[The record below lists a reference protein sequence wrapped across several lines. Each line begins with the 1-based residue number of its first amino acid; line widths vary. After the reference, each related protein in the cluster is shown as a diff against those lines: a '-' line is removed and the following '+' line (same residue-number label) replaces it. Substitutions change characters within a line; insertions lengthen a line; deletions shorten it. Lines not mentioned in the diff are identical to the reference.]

1 VASAALAEGGALQ
14 RRVAAESALMRQ
26 RAVLALGGAAAA
38 GTALLL
44 AAAALALGEARWL
57 AWPRPLPV
65 LVWGVVG
72 AAVAVVAA
80 RGGRRLWARLAPAAL
95 AAPIEHEQGL
105 RRGALVGALEV
116 GHQGVLGAKGAAD
129 VARRLPPGTLLPVA
143 GRQWGH
149 RALGAAGA
157 LLLGALALWGARRA
171 APDGWA
177 AVWHPWRAWRGTL
190 LPALSVRNLPAS
202 VPRGMPLTLTLQ
214 APGRRQLSATWQAD
228 GEPRRD
234 TTLAVPPSGVVALAV
249 GAVRAPLAVTLSD
262 GRSAPLTLRL
272 AVADRGWVGDL
283 ALRARFPAYLAR
295 PDEAIE
301 PAPPLVVPRGTQL
314 RVSAGLRGGL
324 TRAGLARGTD
334 TVWLTG
340 PAAGAPQVAGVL
352 AVSGTLPVDGDATW
366 HWVAAD
372 GQGGGLPPELPDSLP
387 ISIIPDALPEVA
399 IVGPMGDT
407 TVGTVGVLPVR
418 VLASDDH
425 AVGRVWLEVR
435 TERAAAVDAAA
446 RTASRAERLEVATP
460 QDPAFDGG
468 ATLPLEGR
476 NLEPGDRLL
485 VVAVAEDASPWRQQA
500 RTTPRIL
507 RVPSLAEQRE
517 AARSLGDSLAARAA
531 QLAAQEARLA
541 RGTAEAARNRDL
553 AGAGRAEQG
562 AQAGAQRNGAQPSP
576 MRFSAAERAKQLA
589 REQQQ
594 LGARVDSLRQGAKD
608 LEQRLR
614 SASAM
619 DTALASRMR
628 DIQRMLREAMTPE
641 MQKALEQVNQS
652 AERLSGTEAQQSLE
666 QLARQQQQMREQLA
680 RSAEMLKRAALEGSM
695 QTLRDDAR
703 DLAKAE
709 RDLADRLAGA
719 GKGAD
724 KGGQKGAEKRAE
736 SAAGKPDGAAGER
749 PAADREA
756 RQLADRTRAMEEA
769 VKQLAKR
776 LEEAGA
782 RPGAARTQAAEPR
795 LNEAAQAMERA
806 AREGAAERQER
817 ATPGQQAGAGDP
829 TQSASMPGTQ
839 GNRPADQPQGVPS
852 RTANQGTTAGAEPG
866 KPGGQ
871 QPGGQQPGGQQA
883 GGQPS
888 GGQPSGGQQPGGR
901 PSAGGAADQARRAAD
916 AMAQAA
922 QQLAEAREA
931 QVEAWKGDLSQSLDR
946 SINETMQLARQQA
959 ALAEQ
964 AKQQGARATA
974 GEQGALQQG
983 VQQAAERLEQAARSS
998 SLLSQRTQK
1007 AMAEA
1012 QRRVQQATQAAQQ
1025 SGGGQP
1031 GGGGEAG
1038 SQQAQD
1044 AMKEAAE
1051 ALNQALSS
1059 MVRDRERVNSAQSGS
1074 GFTEMVDQLRQLA
1087 QQQGQLNGQLQGL
1100 NLLSGGAK
1108 GQAAQQQ
1115 VRVLARQQREVART
1129 LSDVSDLDQTGRTDA
1144 LAKEAQGLAQQLE
1157 RNGLDASTVA
1167 RQQQLYR
1174 RLLDAGRLMEQ
1185 DDRDDQG
1192 PRESRTASPGG
1203 DRRPATGTAAGA
1215 NALRFAPPTWNDLRG
1230 LPPDER
1236 RLVVDYF
1243 RRLNGGGPP
1252 R

>member
-1 VASAALAEGGALQ
+1 VASAVLAEGGALQ

-72 AAVAVVAA
+72 AAVAVVVA

-143 GRQWGH
+143 GRQWGY

-157 LLLGALALWGARRA
+157 VLLGALALWGARRA

-283 ALRARFPAYLAR
+283 ALRARFPAYLER

-324 TRAGLARGTD
+324 TRAGLVRGAD

-340 PAAGAPQVAGVL
+340 PAAGVPQVAGVL

-387 ISIIPDALPEVA
+387 ITIIPDALPEVA

-709 RDLADRLAGA
+709 RELADRLAGA
-719 GKGAD
+719 GKG
-724 KGGQKGAEKRAE
+724 AE

-806 AREGAAERQER
+806 AREGA
-817 ATPGQQAGAGDP
+817 
-829 TQSASMPGTQ
+829 
-839 GNRPADQPQGVPS
+839 GNRPPQGGSASP
-852 RTANQGTTAGAEPG
+852 EPG

-871 QPGGQQPGGQQA
+871 QPGGQQPGGQQP
-883 GGQPS
+883 GGQQP
-888 GGQPSGGQQPGGR
+888 GGQQPGGQQPGGQQPGGQQPGGQQPGGR
-901 PSAGGAADQARRAAD
+901 QPGGQQAGGGAADQARRAAD

-922 QQLAEAREA
+922 QQLADAREA

-983 VQQAAERLEQAARSS
+983 VQQAAERLEEAARSS

-1192 PRESRTASPGG
+1192 PRESRTATPGG

-1230 LPPDER
+1230 LSPDER
-1236 RLVVDYF
+1236 RLVVEYF

>member
-1 VASAALAEGGALQ
+1 MTPVPGGVASAVLAEGGALQ

-72 AAVAVVAA
+72 AAVAVVVA

-283 ALRARFPAYLAR
+283 ALRARFPAYLER

-387 ISIIPDALPEVA
+387 ITIIPDALPEVA

-709 RDLADRLAGA
+709 RELADRLAGA
-719 GKGAD
+719 GKG
-724 KGGQKGAEKRAE
+724 AE

-806 AREGAAERQER
+806 AREGA
-817 ATPGQQAGAGDP
+817 
-829 TQSASMPGTQ
+829 
-839 GNRPADQPQGVPS
+839 GNRPPQGGSASP
-852 RTANQGTTAGAEPG
+852 EPG

-871 QPGGQQPGGQQA
+871 QPGGQQPGGQQP
-883 GGQPS
+883 GGRQP
-888 GGQPSGGQQPGGR
+888 GGQQAG
-901 PSAGGAADQARRAAD
+901 GGAADQARRAAD

-922 QQLAEAREA
+922 QQLADAREA
-931 QVEAWKGDLSQSLDR
+931 QVEAWKGDLSQTLDR

-983 VQQAAERLEQAARSS
+983 VQQAAERLEEAARSS

-1192 PRESRTASPGG
+1192 PRESRTATPGG

-1230 LPPDER
+1230 LSPDER
-1236 RLVVDYF
+1236 RLVVEYF

>member
-1 VASAALAEGGALQ
+1 MTPVGGGTGPVALAADGPLQ

-26 RAVLALGGAAAA
+26 RALLALGGAAAA
-38 GTALLL
+38 GTALVL

-65 LVWGVVG
+65 LLWGVVG
-72 AAVAVVAA
+72 AAVAAAGA

-129 VARRLPPGTLLPVA
+129 VARRLPAGTLLPVA

-157 LLLGALALWGARRA
+157 LLLGALALWGARQA
-171 APDGWA
+171 SPDGWA

-214 APGRRQLSATWQAD
+214 APGRRQLSASWQAE

-324 TRAGLARGTD
+324 TRAGLARGAD
-334 TVWLTG
+334 TVWLAGTDT
-340 PAAGAPQVAGVL
+340 GAPALAGVR
-352 AVSGTLPVDGDATW
+352 AVTGTLPVDGDATW

-372 GQGGGLPPELPDSLP
+372 GAGGGLPPELPDSLP
-387 ISIIPDALPEVA
+387 ITIIPDALPEVA
-399 IVGPMGDT
+399 IVGPMADT

-425 AVGRVWLEVR
+425 AVGRVWLEIR
-435 TERAAAVDAAA
+435 TERAAAVEAAA
-446 RTASRAERLEVATP
+446 RTANRVERLEVATP

-476 NLEPGDRLL
+476 ALEPGDRLL

-500 RTTPRIL
+500 RTTARIL

-541 RGTAEAARNRDL
+541 RGTADAARNRDL

-709 RDLADRLAGA
+709 RELADRLAGA

-724 KGGQKGAEKRAE
+724 KGGEKGSE

-749 PAADREA
+749 PSADREA
-756 RQLADRTRAMEEA
+756 RQLADRTRAMEQA
-769 VKQLAKR
+769 VKQLAQR

-795 LNEAAQAMERA
+795 LNEAAQALERA
-806 AREGAAERQER
+806 AREGATERQER
-817 ATPGQQAGAGDP
+817 ASPGQQAGAGDP
-829 TQSASMPGTQ
+829 TQSASMPGSQ
-839 GNRPADQPQGVPS
+839 GNRPADRPQGAPS
-852 RTANQGTTAGAEPG
+852 KTANQGTTSGTEPG
-866 KPGGQ
+866 RPGGQ
-871 QPGGQQPGGQQA
+871 QAGGQQAGGQQPGGQQA
-883 GGQPS
+883 G
-888 GGQPSGGQQPGGR
+888 
-901 PSAGGAADQARRAAD
+901 GGAADQARRAAD

-959 ALAEQ
+959 SLAEQ

-1157 RNGLDASTVA
+1157 RNGLDAGTVA

-1192 PRESRTASPGG
+1192 PRESRTAIPGG

>member
-1 VASAALAEGGALQ
+1 MTPGPGSAAPAALVEGGALQ
-14 RRVAAESALMRQ
+14 RRVAAESAVMRQ

-44 AAAALALGEARWL
+44 AAAVLALGEARWL

-65 LVWGVVG
+65 LLWGVVG
-72 AAVAVVAA
+72 AAVAVVAS
-80 RGGRRLWARLAPAAL
+80 RGGRRVWARLAPAAL

-129 VARRLPPGTLLPVA
+129 VARRLPPGALLPVA
-143 GRQWGH
+143 GRLWGH

-157 LLLGALALWGARRA
+157 LLLGALALWGARGA

-249 GAVRAPLAVTLSD
+249 GAVRAPLAITLSD

-340 PAAGAPQVAGVL
+340 PAAGAPQVAGVV

-425 AVGRVWLEVR
+425 AVGRVWLEIR
-435 TERAAAVDAAA
+435 TERAAAVEGAPRA
-446 RTASRAERLEVATP
+446 ASRVERLEVATP

-476 NLEPGDRLL
+476 ALEPGDRLL

-541 RGTAEAARNRDL
+541 RGTADAARNRDL

-709 RDLADRLAGA
+709 RELADRLAGG

-724 KGGQKGAEKRAE
+724 KGGDKGAE

-749 PAADREA
+749 PSADREA
-756 RQLADRTRAMEEA
+756 RQLADRTRAMEQA
-769 VKQLAKR
+769 VKQLAQR

-806 AREGAAERQER
+806 AREGA
-817 ATPGQQAGAGDP
+817 
-829 TQSASMPGTQ
+829 
-839 GNRPADQPQGVPS
+839 GNRPPQEGSASP
-852 RTANQGTTAGAEPG
+852 EPG
-866 KPGGQ
+866 KPGGQQSGGQQSGGRQSGGQQSGGQQPGGQ

-883 GGQPS
+883 G
-888 GGQPSGGQQPGGR
+888 
-901 PSAGGAADQARRAAD
+901 GGAADQARRAAD

-964 AKQQGARATA
+964 ARQQGARATA

-1230 LPPDER
+1230 LSPDER

>member
-1 VASAALAEGGALQ
+1 ML
-14 RRVAAESALMRQ
+14 
-26 RAVLALGGAAAA
+26 
-38 GTALLL
+38 
-44 AAAALALGEARWL
+44 
-57 AWPRPLPV
+57 
-65 LVWGVVG
+65 WGVVG
-72 AAVAVVAA
+72 AALAVVGT
-80 RGGRRLWARLAPAAL
+80 RVGRRLWARLAPAAL
-95 AAPIEHEQGL
+95 AAPIEQEQGL

-129 VARRLPPGTLLPVA
+129 VARRLPPGALLPAA
-143 GRQWGH
+143 GRRWGR

-157 LLLGALALWGARRA
+157 LVLGALALWGARQA

-190 LPALSVRNLPAS
+190 LPALTVRDLPAS
-202 VPRGMPLTLTLQ
+202 VPRGMPLTLTVQ
-214 APGRRQLSATWQAD
+214 APGRRQLSASWQAE

-324 TRAGLARGTD
+324 TRAGLARGAD
-334 TVWLTG
+334 TVWLAGTDT
-340 PAAGAPQVAGVL
+340 GAPALAGVR
-352 AVSGTLPVDGDATW
+352 AVTGTLPVDGDATW

-372 GQGGGLPPELPDSLP
+372 GAGGGLPPELPDSLP
-387 ISIIPDALPEVA
+387 ITIIPDALPEVA

-425 AVGRVWLEVR
+425 AVGRVWLEIR
-435 TERAAAVDAAA
+435 TERAAAVEAAA
-446 RTASRAERLEVATP
+446 RTANRVERLEVATP

-476 NLEPGDRLL
+476 ALEPGDRLL

-541 RGTAEAARNRDL
+541 RGTADAARNRDL

-709 RDLADRLAGA
+709 RELADRLAGA

-724 KGGQKGAEKRAE
+724 KGGAKGGE

-749 PAADREA
+749 PSADREA
-756 RQLADRTRAMEEA
+756 RQLADRTRAMEQA
-769 VKQLAKR
+769 VKQLAQR

-795 LNEAAQAMERA
+795 LNEAAQALERA

-817 ATPGQQAGAGDP
+817 ASPGQQAGAGDP
-829 TQSASMPGTQ
+829 TQSASMPGSQ
-839 GNRPADQPQGVPS
+839 GNRPADRPQGVPS
-852 RTANQGTTAGAEPG
+852 KTANQGTTSGTEPG

-871 QPGGQQPGGQQA
+871 QAGGQQA
-883 GGQPS
+883 GGQ
-888 GGQPSGGQQPGGR
+888 QAGGQQAGGQQ
-901 PSAGGAADQARRAAD
+901 AGGQQAGGQQAGGQQAGGGAADQARRAAD

-959 ALAEQ
+959 SLAEQ

-1192 PRESRTASPGG
+1192 PRESRTATPGG

-1215 NALRFAPPTWNDLRG
+1215 NAVRFAPPTWNDLRG
-1230 LPPDER
+1230 LSPDER